1 MRFFTRIGVAIT
13 LVSLGVLI
21 GLQSSAQ
28 DPCKCW
34 GEYPLAHQRLV
45 PNVPISAYINGYTEV
60 LPPGYDPNGSKRYPL
75 IINIPGR
82 GAKGT
87 GSVSDLCMVAC
98 EGLNFKVEQ
107 DIPTGSGNYMFQ
119 TSVVHNGQ
127 TYSFIILSPQ
137 IRSGNGE
144 TTADIQAMVNFA
156 LSQYKVDPARVYLT
170 GLSSG
175 ANIILNY
182 MSISSLESKKI
193 AALIS
198 VGLCQG
204 PNTGASINMGT
215 NQIHYWGLVG
225 ANDGQCGTSNTIS
238 QSNQINSY
246 SPPGNP
252 MGKYTLVSPQ
262 PNPYDPHVIWPDVHD
277 KTYRIDGKN
286 MSEWFIQYTGSSAGS
301 LPATLG
307 LYEVSSKGSE
317 VLTKWTTTVESNTSH
332 FIIDRAGPDLQFKTI
347 GKVAAAGDAT
357 VTNSYSFS
365 DKAPLKGTS
374 YYRLSLMNKDGLQE
388 YYAVKKVT
396 NKHYGASISLS
407 PVPANKTIQ
416 LSIELEAAQKI
427 QFMIR
432 DLNGRTIESWAAN
445 FGSGFANFP
454 INVEKLSSGIYY
466 LSIQG
471 SNFTESKKFIKQ

>member
-1 MRFFTRIGVAIT
+1 MRFFTRIGIRFF
-13 LVSLGVLI
+13 LLSLGFVLS
-21 GLQSSAQ
+21 LKSLAQ

-34 GEYPLAHQRLV
+34 GVYPLTHQRLV
-45 PNVPISAYINGYTEV
+45 SNTPVSSNINGYTEV
-60 LPPGYDPNGSKRYPL
+60 LPPGYNPNGSKRYPL
-75 IINIPGR
+75 IINVPGR
-82 GAKGT
+82 GT
-87 GSVSDLCMVAC
+87 RGSGSEAELCAVAC
-98 EGLNFKVEQ
+98 EGLAFKIEQ

-127 TYSFIILSPQ
+127 TYSYIILSPQ
-137 IRSGNGE
+137 YKWGNTE
-144 TTADIQAMVNFA
+144 SAADVQAMVNFA
-156 LSQYKVDPARVYLT
+156 LTRYKVDPARVYLT

-175 ANIILNY
+175 ANLIVNY
-182 MSISSLESKKI
+182 MSISSQESKKI
-193 AALIS
+193 AGLIS

-204 PNTGASINMGT
+204 ANTGTAINMGT

-225 ANDGQCGTSNTIS
+225 ANDNQCGSSNTIS
-238 QSNQINSY
+238 QSNLINSY
-246 SPPGNP
+246 SPQGNP
-252 MGKYTLVSPQ
+252 MGKYTLVSPP
-262 PNPYDPHVIWPDVHD
+262 PNPDPHVIWPDVHD
-277 KTYRIDGKN
+277 KNYRIDGKN
-286 MSEWFIQYTGSSAGS
+286 MAEWFIQYSSSSASS

-332 FIIDRAGPDLQFKTI
+332 FIIDRAGPDLQFKTV

-365 DKAPLKGTS
+365 DKTPLKGTS

-388 YYAVKKVT
+388 YYAVKKIT

-407 PVPANKTIQ
+407 PVPASKTIQ

-432 DLNGRTIESWAAN
+432 DLNGRTVESWAAN

-454 INVEKLSSGIYY
+454 INVERLTSGIYY